1 MKRQQRRGIKN
12 HVVVTK
18 KFLLSFVEYSVMTV
32 DWIKQLMKLDH
43 QQWPVKLMSENATTK
58 KKKSK
63 QTNKKNQKQ
72 LRFQWRRCSSK
83 RLSVILMQPGISS
96 HTRSDTWLICQ
107 TVNWPVNK
115 IHVRP
120 CRSQKEREKT
130 KHNKQQVWGL
140 CWDIDDKRLLQA
152 PGAWKLRS
160 SKISAFHNY
169 LWLAWLA
176 VFFSNSHWMYL
187 QSVIVHS
194 MQYNLLLWLSLPYRI
209 DNLIIIRT
217 IPHNDSIATHKK
229 CVLYIH

>member
-1 MKRQQRRGIKN
+1 MRITLQLIFILLHSLPIGLRLGDEKTATKRDQKPCGSYKEILA
-12 HVVVTK
+12 
-18 KFLLSFVEYSVMTV
+18 FFCWILSDDCGLDQTVNEIGPPTMTSKINV
-32 DWIKQLMKLDH
+32 RKC
-43 QQWPVKLMSENATTK
+43 NNK
-58 KKKSK
+58 KKKK
-63 QTNKKNQKQ
+63 TNKKNQKQ

-160 SKISAFHNY
+160 SKMSIYGWHD
-169 LWLAWLA
+169 WQ
-176 VFFSNSHWMYL
+176 FFS
-187 QSVIVHS
+187 
-194 MQYNLLLWLSLPYRI
+194 
-209 DNLIIIRT
+209 
-217 IPHNDSIATHKK
+217 ATATE
-229 CVLYIH
+229 CIYSQ